1 MNESMVIIIEGVSD
15 HSADMQRNGKNGEMD
30 VMGYQTENFHICPG
44 ATQAFKEL
52 VNRGF
57 RGEQAE
63 MLAQLAALI
72 DDYLEIEIRAERQG
86 GVDMETTKH
95 MINLGNGAFF
105 HLGAFAMDVDDES
118 IISMF
123 DFMPQHALR
132 VMELSTEEII
142 EDYDEDC
149 GCH

>member
-15 HSADMQRNGKNGEMD
+15 HSADMQRGGKNGEMD

-72 DDYLEIEIRAERQG
+72 DDYLEISSVSKEGIPDLIKQIGILLNE
-86 GVDMETTKH
+86 K
-95 MINLGNGAFF
+95 
-105 HLGAFAMDVDDES
+105 
-118 IISMF
+118 
-123 DFMPQHALR
+123 
-132 VMELSTEEII
+132 
-142 EDYDEDC
+142 
-149 GCH
+149 